1 MKWIQVLVV
10 MLLALTA
17 SSGTLAYTSPADS
30 MHYTGSR
37 FDSLVAAGAAR
48 LEALIKANRVYEASG
63 EIDRL
68 QYLVKLE
75 LDDTDPADSTFF
87 QRNAAGSGGY
97 FEPGSFVFTTI
108 ADSLRKWNTENTIK
122 SYMLYINGL
131 FFALDKETKI
141 DNVKQFFEQP
151 DEKFSLNTDRLKEA
165 HADITKAI
173 FDKVVNTDALRR
185 VTVLFSVG
193 AYQTNAVFKVR
204 LSGNGT
210 PTDSTW
216 VQEHLLLTAYPKAGN
231 LAETD
236 DRKKLITLVHSAM
249 LYEKPAF
256 TNAPAALNDE
266 RIVIGGALKR
276 VLKHKQILASTT
288 PNQLDDIFKDF
299 LQADY
304 IALTLPERLHA
315 LKIMAGGTLGN
326 NLYNSREAYAVM
338 MVQHTPDAQQKGL
351 LDALM
356 IEKATGSSNVL
367 LKDLVNSI
375 DNGHFVSA
383 SNDLDEFITSL
394 AKFIY
399 RKYPP
404 VKSFTLDSALLQQ
417 RAIGIKPGF
426 WFGDDVGQSV
436 SSTGVVALVNLDRRV
451 NLRIPAYAYV
461 YLTFNGTFTLGDKT
475 YRKNEQVCVPAII
488 AQLVFNNHN
497 SSKIKAGMKTVFDLA
512 LLLTGV
518 GELKLALE
526 AKNAWPVAKAL
537 WNMGWGVSDFFVN
550 GIFAEKL
557 SETESGRKF
566 LLWYNRVQLVAG
578 GIGMTVSIYDI
589 RQGIKNSRKEFEE
602 DLLDNKLKRELE
614 YGNSEVQVT
623 NAEKDDIINNL
634 KREEDDARAKLN
646 MVENAGEAV
655 PSTLISRL
663 TQAGTDKL
671 KAWTSGKAS
680 LTYRP
685 INGNNLSGANAERRI
700 FDDLEASIGNRN
712 VLETLEDAQG
722 RLIVVL
728 ERPGQTHQVVT
739 LHPTSTGE
747 FKMTTFEP
755 AYNPNLNPSI
765 PVPASANRLVPDYAG
780 TKYLHPSTQNKVIT
794 IEMKGNRNADFKA
807 ANEGGGFGSTYDIP
821 TYTKP
826 DGTIVQY
833 TWHHLDDFKVVNG
846 KFYCTMQLVE
856 KTAHGGTGVTGMA
869 HTGSVAQWKAYF
881 GSGY

>member
-1 MKWIQVLVV
+1 MKRAAINRKWIQVLVV
-10 MLLALTA
+10 MLLMLTT
-17 SSGTLAYTSPADS
+17 SQKILANTSPTDS
-30 MHYTGSR
+30 WRYTGSR

-63 EIDRL
+63 ETDRL
-68 QYLVKLE
+68 QYLVKVG

-87 QRNAAGSGGY
+87 QRNAAGSAGY

-108 ADSLRKWNTENTIK
+108 ADSLRKWNTEHPIK

-151 DEKFSLNTDRLKEA
+151 DEKFALNTDRLKEA

-185 VTVLFSVG
+185 ITVLFSVG

-249 LYEKPAF
+249 RYEKPAF
-256 TNAPAALNDE
+256 TNAQAALNDE

-276 VLKHKQILASTT
+276 VLKHKQILTSTT

-304 IALTLPERLHA
+304 ISLTLPERIHA
-315 LKIMAGGTLGN
+315 LKIMAGSVMGN

-338 MVQHTPDAQQKGL
+338 MVQHTPDIQQKGL

-356 IEKATGSSNVL
+356 TEKATGSSNVL
-367 LKDLVNSI
+367 LKDLVTNI

-383 SNDLDEFITSL
+383 ANDLDEFITSL

-399 RKYPP
+399 RKYPQ
-404 VKSFTLDSALLQQ
+404 VKTAALDSALLQQ

-426 WFGDDVGQSV
+426 WFGDDVGQSI
-436 SSTGVVALVNLDRRV
+436 SSTGVVALINLDRRV
-451 NLRIPAYAYV
+451 NLRIPAYQYV

-475 YRKNEQVCVPAII
+475 YRKNEQVWVPAII
-488 AQLVFNNHN
+488 AQLIFNNHN

-526 AKNAWPVAKAL
+526 AKNAWPVAKAI

-550 GIFAEKL
+550 GILAEKL
-557 SETESGRKF
+557 AETESGRKF

-578 GIGMTVSIYDI
+578 GIGLGVSIYDI

-602 DLLDNKLKRELE
+602 DLVDNKLKRELE

-623 NAEKDDIINNL
+623 QGEKNDILDNL
-634 KREEDDARAKLN
+634 AREEDNAVGTLN
-646 MVENAGEAV
+646 SVASREN
-655 PSTLISRL
+655 LL
-663 TQAGTDKL
+663 
-671 KAWTSGKAS
+671 AS
-680 LTYRP
+680 
-685 INGNNLSGANAERRI
+685 
-700 FDDLEASIGNRN
+700 
-712 VLETLEDAQG
+712 
-722 RLIVVL
+722 
-728 ERPGQTHQVVT
+728 
-739 LHPTSTGE
+739 
-747 FKMTTFEP
+747 
-755 AYNPNLNPSI
+755 
-765 PVPASANRLVPDYAG
+765 
-780 TKYLHPSTQNKVIT
+780 
-794 IEMKGNRNADFKA
+794 
-807 ANEGGGFGSTYDIP
+807 
-821 TYTKP
+821 
-826 DGTIVQY
+826 
-833 TWHHLDDFKVVNG
+833 NG
-846 KFYCTMQLVE
+846 KFISAELESDYQRYVSRKMAQN
-856 KTAHGGTGVTGMA
+856 KTPRNREDWHEAREYWLFNSPMARGNAFNKKAEREQWYPYNEVSLGNGKRLDSYDPLRKEIVSRKATNLEEIELSTFEGYLQEMRNKYAAGTPINSPKYSPNLDGKVLEGKQILEIPSSNQSFDRIQEYVDLA
-869 HTGSVAQWKAYF
+869 KNKYNIELRF
-881 GSGY
+881 KPE